1 MATDVA
7 TARAARLEI
16 LPWESAAAHGTGLSG
31 FAAAIADMWRYREL
45 FVLLTRRE
53 LKARYKDSRLGF
65 LWSLVRPLVMLLVYA
80 LVVGEFL
87 GAARSIENFAIYIF
101 AGLAIYTLFS
111 EILSAGTNSLVA
123 NAGLI
128 KKVYLPREIFPLA
141 TVGPALF
148 TLGIQLVILVVA
160 ALAVGTLTIGA
171 HLGYALLSIVLLVV
185 FGAALAVALSAVNV
199 YLRDIAYLVEVV
211 LVLGMWASPILYSLS
226 MATDQFAR
234 SGLDWLTPIY
244 TNIPVTLAV
253 MGFQEAF
260 WQPGFSAQ
268 YVSDLWLHM
277 LIAIAASAVL
287 AVFAQRAFSRLQG
300 NFAQEL

>member
-1 MATDVA
+1 MATDVSA
-7 TARAARLEI
+7 ARAARLER
-16 LPWESAAAHGTGLSG
+16 LPWESAAAHGKGLAG
-31 FAAAIADMWRYREL
+31 FFSAIVDMWSYREL
-45 FVLLTRRE
+45 FGLLTRRE

-87 GAARSIENFAIYIF
+87 GAARAIEDFAIYIF

-141 TVGPALF
+141 TIGPALF
-148 TLGIQLVILVVA
+148 TLAIQLAILIVA
-160 ALAVGTLTIGA
+160 ALVVGTLSFGV
-171 HLGYALLSIVLLVV
+171 HLGYAVLSIVLMAL
-185 FGAALAVALSAVNV
+185 FGAALAVVLSAVNV

-211 LVLGMWASPILYSLS
+211 LVLGMWASPILYALS
-226 MATDQFAR
+226 MATDRFE
-234 SGLDWLTPIY
+234 SFGLGWLAPIY
-244 TNIPVTLAV
+244 TNSPVTLAV
-253 MGFQEAF
+253 LGFQEAF
-260 WQPGFSAQ
+260 WQPGFSTQ
-268 YVSDLWLHM
+268 YVPQLWLHM
-277 LIAIAASAVL
+277 LIAIAISVL
-287 AVFAQRAFSRLQG
+287 MAFGAQRAFSRLQG

>member
-1 MATDVA
+1 MATDAA
-7 TARAARLEI
+7 TARAARLAGE
-16 LPWESAAAHGTGLSG
+16 PWESAATHGRGLAG

-45 FVLLTRRE
+45 FGLLTRRE

-87 GAARSIENFAIYIF
+87 GAARAIPDFAIYIF

-148 TLGIQLVILVVA
+148 TLGIQLVILIVA
-160 ALAVGTLTIGA
+160 ALVVGTLSIGA
-171 HLGYALLSIVLLVV
+171 HLGYALLAIVLMVT
-185 FGAALAVALSAVNV
+185 FGAALAVVLSAINV
-199 YLRDIAYLVEVV
+199 YLRDVAYLVEVV

-226 MATDQFAR
+226 MATERFEAA
-234 SGLDWLTPIY
+234 GLGWLSPIY
-244 TNIPVTLAV
+244 TNSPVTLAV
-253 MGFQEAF
+253 LGFQEAF
-260 WQPGFSAQ
+260 WQPGFSEQ
-268 YVSDLWLHM
+268 YVGDLWVHLV
-277 LIAIAASAVL
+277 IAILASAAL
-287 AVFAQRAFSRLQG
+287 AVGAQRVFSRLQG

>member
-1 MATDVA
+1 LATDVA
-7 TARAARLEI
+7 AARAARLDGM
-16 LPWESAAAHGTGLSG
+16 PWESAAGHGKGLAG
-31 FAAAIADMWRYREL
+31 FAAAVADMWSYREL
-45 FVLLTRRE
+45 FGLLTRRE

-87 GAARSIENFAIYIF
+87 GAARAIEDFAIYIF

-141 TVGPALF
+141 TIGPALF
-148 TLGIQLVILVVA
+148 TLGIQLVILIIA
-160 ALAVGTLTIGA
+160 ALVVGTLSFGV
-171 HLGYALLSIVLLVV
+171 HLGYAVLAVVLMVV
-185 FGAALAVALSAVNV
+185 FGSALAVVLSAVNV

-211 LVLGMWASPILYSLS
+211 LVLGMWASPILYALS
-226 MATDQFAR
+226 MASDRFE
-234 SGLDWLTPIY
+234 SFGLAWLTPIY
-244 TNIPVTLAV
+244 TNSPVTLAV
-253 MGFQEAF
+253 LGFQEAF
-260 WQPGFSAQ
+260 WQPGFSTQ
-268 YVSDLWLHM
+268 YVADLWQHM
-277 LIAIAASAVL
+277 LIAIAISMVMAIG
-287 AVFAQRAFSRLQG
+287 AQRVFSRLQG